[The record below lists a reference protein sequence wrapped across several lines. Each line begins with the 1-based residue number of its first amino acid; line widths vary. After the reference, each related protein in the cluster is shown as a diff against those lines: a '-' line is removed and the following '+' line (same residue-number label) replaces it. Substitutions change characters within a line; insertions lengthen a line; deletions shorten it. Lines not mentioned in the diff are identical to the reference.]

1 MATISDELAAGLTKI
16 LQLAQLDIQNQDK
29 LFNGNGDVTITRADG
44 STFAAATWAKM
55 MAATVDNIKNR
66 GSLGVNNLNEINGT
80 LDGAWRQP
88 GSSNA
93 TTSRNYPETVA
104 GSLFVMQ
111 NSANSVYGC
120 TQMYFPYNSNIVYV
134 RTGIANASGISSWT
148 TWQKLAFTNDPV
160 FTGKVVMPNQVHIR
174 DGKAIIKSNTD
185 SSMTFA
191 VGSPGF
197 DVCMLDGDGIYN
209 NGRTDSVRGYASRK
223 GVGSNSSAT
232 GNLWSMGWESTA
244 KMGLYVDSSTIG
256 FLAMQSSSDRELKK
270 SIKYRSKEDRQM
282 ALGEVMGW
290 KTATF
295 KFKARGDG
303 LIPESDTKLGFIA
316 NDLKEVSP
324 ECVEGEGLA
333 EGDELDP
340 TKGYSLDT
348 VAMMAKMTQAMQ
360 AMEDQITDLQNT
372 VNDLKAQLVSQ

>member
-88 GSSNA
+88 SSSNA

-111 NSANSVYGC
+111 NSANAAYGC
-120 TQMYFPYNSNIVYV
+120 TQMYFPYNSNIIYV

-148 TWQKLAFTNDPV
+148 TWQKLAFTNDPI
-160 FTGKVVMPNQVHIR
+160 FTGKVVMPNQMHIR

-185 SSMTFA
+185 TSMTFT

-197 DVCMLDGDGIYN
+197 DVCMLDGDGLYN
-209 NGRTDSVRGYASRK
+209 NGRIDCVRGYASRK
-223 GVGSNSSAT
+223 GVGQNSAVT
-232 GNLWSMGWESTA
+232 GNLYSFGWESTA

-270 SIKYRSKEDRQM
+270 SIKYTPKKARLV
-282 ALGEVMGW
+282 ALGEVMQW
-290 KTATF
+290 A
-295 KFKARGDG
+295 
-303 LIPESDTKLGFIA
+303 I
-316 NDLKEVSP
+316 V
-324 ECVEGEGLA
+324 
-333 EGDELDP
+333 
-340 TKGYSLDT
+340 
-348 VAMMAKMTQAMQ
+348 
-360 AMEDQITDLQNT
+360 
-372 VNDLKAQLVSQ
+372 